1 MAYAQR
7 ADSGLVV
14 ELTSLSQ
21 RVVIDRSRR
30 AAVNDEP
37 TVYLVDDDQA
47 VLRSLST
54 LVKVV
59 FPRVEAYSSATDFL
73 AAYQPDQPGCLIL
86 DVAMPGM
93 NGLELHRK
101 LMAEKAELPVVFI
114 TGHGNV
120 QMAVGAMQAG
130 AINFLE
136 KPFHEQELWDSI
148 RKALEVDRQNRRRKA
163 RRAQI
168 EQRFS
173 QLSPGER
180 EVLTRILDGKSNKDI
195 ADGLGLSIRTIEDR
209 RGRLMKKMKARS
221 IAELVRM
228 AMTH

>member
-1 MAYAQR
+1 M
-7 ADSGLVV
+7 
-14 ELTSLSQ
+14 
-21 RVVIDRSRR
+21 
-30 AAVNDEP
+30 NDEP

-209 RGRLMKKMKARS
+209 RGRLMKKMKAGS